1 MQEGRTQ
8 VRVYHMTHEDVGVVP
23 NMVAGTLQLD
33 TMQVYALIDRGA
45 SHSFVTYRIMN
56 SLHVL
61 SRKLGVGVTVSTP
74 LGENIHIDDISRGVK
89 LYIGGLELR
98 VDLMPL

>member
-33 TMQVYALIDRGA
+33 TMQVYALIDLEA
-45 SHSFVTYRIMN
+45 SHSFVAHRIVKN
-56 SLHVL
+56 LH
-61 SRKLGVGVTVSTP
+61 
-74 LGENIHIDDISRGVK
+74 I
-89 LYIGGLELR
+89 
-98 VDLMPL
+98 